1 VLGGAALLAIVVP
14 GIRAATIPAVVVL
27 QQE

>member
-1 VLGGAALLAIVVP
+1 VLGGAAVLATLFP
-14 GIRAATIPAVVVL
+14 AIRAATISPVVVL